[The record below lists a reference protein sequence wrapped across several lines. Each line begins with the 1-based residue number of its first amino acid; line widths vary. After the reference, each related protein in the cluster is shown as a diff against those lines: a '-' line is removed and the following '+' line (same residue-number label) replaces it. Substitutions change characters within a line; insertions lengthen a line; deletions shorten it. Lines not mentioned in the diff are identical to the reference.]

1 MVLDQ
6 NYTASYQDDRLK
18 IRNNK
23 NITINLN
30 GHTINRNKQYLDG
43 DGHVIEIEKGST
55 LTITDSHH
63 NNDGVITGG
72 RSKRGGAFYI
82 NDGAKLYFEHGTI
95 KDNYADVDGGAIYN
109 KGSLNMTG
117 GVIQN
122 NTADDTA
129 GAIYNHDDGKFTIQ
143 NVTIEGNFAD
153 NNGGAFNIHLDDNS
167 SIKNCTIQNNISG
180 NYGGAIRM
188 DESGKKLTIENTD
201 ITGNR
206 SADDGG
212 GIYVERGTVEMTG
225 GSVSKNMSNNDSGGI
240 KVTDNTKF
248 IGKDIKISNNTAMT
262 EEGGGIKLFGDVS
275 LEGCEISGNSAA
287 KEGGGICVA
296 VDDGFFSSDTGVLKL
311 KDCKVTGNK
320 TTSYGG
326 GIYVLGKLSME
337 GTGSNGTEI
346 TGNTSGKYGGG
357 IYYSSSGNECKAKGL
372 IKITGNKASDTGDNY
387 YADSSRGLAVNQSYN
402 MLEINGALLDG
413 TQIGVKVSG
422 NNGTVGAVTQNYSK
436 YNSATEPSNYF
447 FADEGYQVTLKNGE
461 AYIGSNWSE
470 LVSLIKKAKS
480 GDTIKLEKD
489 YAGTANDDALTID
502 AKRNITIDLNGHIIN
517 RGGYFISTSQGHVF
531 RVLDNATLTIKDSS
545 GNNQGV
551 ITGGNTYDGGAI
563 DIDGNSTVNIE
574 GGTIRGN
581 KAVDCGGAVY
591 VSKGTLNINGGIIQ
605 GNSANKGGAVFLDGA
620 DMGKL
625 CLNGGEIT
633 NNTASN
639 KAGAIFA
646 DEGSGRVSVLN
657 VQGSPVVK
665 NNSATKSCNN
675 VYIAAGVYLGIVG
688 SLDDACQIGIDK
700 SGNEGIFTSGYSMY
714 NGNKDPSKYFSSSKG
729 YSVYLI
735 SNEAALG
742 AYNSG
747 ETSDYLPFLD
757 EEDRI
762 NTNEGSLSG
771 ANWMAGISGERIIT
785 DINMPITHDSGMN
798 NIESKWFDWTT
809 WVPFGVGHKLAKTQI
824 EYIDEQMTDGYR
836 KFDLRLNPLYKEGHW
851 YGYTWSDD
859 GKNLYICHG
868 KTSTGTYQALDDD
881 DEYLSFNKIL
891 EWSKDFLRKHP
902 TETVIFDLSHELDV
916 DYQNA
921 YWENETYARAG
932 RILES
937 FSKQINPSTG
947 ESYLYKET
955 DSDSYLN
962 EYTHIPTLGECRGK
976 IVICSKKPDL
986 TGGYKNTD
994 KYGIKKC
1001 SGQSYEIGPDEKI
1014 DETKA
1019 FYSKLQSEYGT
1030 PGSPVKLSTD
1040 VNEKRD
1046 YVWSFGLNCTNQ
1058 ENTAEYL
1065 GRRAGNVVGL
1075 TDTAPFEYAYTVNEA
1090 LFGAGKLFDAESDTD
1105 NNKRGE
1111 YLGWVSMDRA
1121 DSKYGENVWKTN
1133 FWEEL
1138 AASYK
1143 KVTVK
1148 SDLDTTKYPDQEYEV
1163 LENSEITIPDNIYK
1177 GLEDKYLSHWKDSAG
1192 NIYHPGEKYIVKNDV
1207 TFTAVWLTEGKIP
1220 IRIEWQD
1227 GDNADN
1233 KRANKIN
1240 VNVQFEDGT
1249 TSTVTLGVD
1258 TEYSSVI
1265 DATGKKVSSVTPD
1278 WELIN
1283 NGTYASNLSYDS
1295 MAGYIVTLSHTPV
1308 NSKTNIAGTISWVDN
1323 DNKSNLRP
1331 ARITVELYI
1340 NDEATPVKSTIVEPD
1355 SDGKWSYQF
1364 ADMPVYDD
1372 AKKIDY
1378 SIKTSSIDKYSTDIN
1393 GYNITNVLV
1402 ANYRSVDGLIYW
1414 DDNYDAEGKRP
1425 DNVTIHLY
1433 AKGEEKAT
1441 KTLENPIVDYQ
1452 EFSFVNLDETDEQG
1466 NTIKYTVT
1474 QDMIDNYDTTI
1485 QTEDDGSIVIVN
1497 KLRREQKEVLAY
1509 STDEDCT
1516 TEVAEP
1522 KITPKTYD
1530 NLYDVE
1536 GEVSVEADT
1545 VDTHEFLGWYKAEKI
1560 ENGKVTKYGDKLS
1573 DSTHYS
1579 FTVEENTKLAAVYE
1593 KKAATLDVY
1602 SSNKNCTKSVINPEV
1617 TPSGSIYLIGTLISA
1632 TAKNASGYK
1641 FVGWYEV
1648 TGVEDGKVTSYGKL
1662 LDKNNTYSFKISDD
1676 TQIVAVYEEV
1686 EEEESTTG
1694 YEFMAYSTNKECKAK
1709 VIEPTVSPKSKNHK
1723 YDESTHIKV
1732 KANTKYGYE
1741 FIGWYEV
1748 VSVEQGKVSA
1758 YGDLISKEE
1767 EYEFDLNND
1776 TEMVAVYQ
1784 AMYTANMRPTPREG
1798 LVANKSSQV
1807 LVKVPKEKL
1816 PEGYTMVYALGSS
1829 DTIPPIDTAF
1839 SSTLPK
1845 GYDEGIYYVWYKPDG
1860 DEYHDDFAAEC
1871 FKVRIAP
1878 GHEEGGYYEDVPVIP
1893 GEVRDITGTDEAP
1906 KEVNPTDAHID
1917 IIPVLPITEEDIKMG
1932 VNLWVEVF
1940 PTDSG
1945 KLSDAERF
1953 KIEGTA
1959 GGYTIGEFYDVVLYI
1974 KIGNLEPKVI
1984 HNLDSDMR
1992 VRFTLPMNL
2001 KKYDRDYMMVRL
2013 HDGVAAFVPTSVEND
2028 TVYFDSDRFSVY
2040 ALAYKDRENGKES
2053 MGDNAKESANV
2064 SLKAFGMKAAKTSDK
2079 LDILFLCY
2087 EDSLFVDFLKIFE
2100 FF

>member
-1 MVLDQ
+1 
-6 NYTASYQDDRLK
+6 
-18 IRNNK
+18 
-23 NITINLN
+23 
-30 GHTINRNKQYLDG
+30 
-43 DGHVIEIEKGST
+43 
-55 LTITDSHH
+55 
-63 NNDGVITGG
+63 
-72 RSKRGGAFYI
+72 
-82 NDGAKLYFEHGTI
+82 
-95 KDNYADVDGGAIYN
+95 
-109 KGSLNMTG
+109 
-117 GVIQN
+117 
-122 NTADDTA
+122 
-129 GAIYNHDDGKFTIQ
+129 
-143 NVTIEGNFAD
+143 
-153 NNGGAFNIHLDDNS
+153 
-167 SIKNCTIQNNISG
+167 
-180 NYGGAIRM
+180 
-188 DESGKKLTIENTD
+188 
-201 ITGNR
+201 
-206 SADDGG
+206 
-212 GIYVERGTVEMTG
+212 
-225 GSVSKNMSNNDSGGI
+225 DSGGI

-296 VDDGFFSSDTGVLKL
+296 VDDGFFSSDTGILKL

-357 IYYSSSGNECKAKGL
+357 IYYSSSGEQCKAKGL
-372 IKITGNKASDTGDNY
+372 IKITGNKASETGDNY

-422 NNGTVGAVTQNYSK
+422 NNGTVGAVTNNYSK

-447 FADEGYQVTLKNGE
+447 FADEGYQVTLKSGE
-461 AYIGSNWSE
+461 AYIGSNWGE

-591 VSKGTLNINGGIIQ
+591 VNKGTLNINGGVIQ
-605 GNSANKGGAVFLDGA
+605 GNSANKGGAIFLDGA

-625 CLNGGEIT
+625 CLSGGEIT

-688 SLDDACQIGIDK
+688 SLDEACQIGIDK
-700 SGNEGIFTSGYSMY
+700 SGDEGIFTSGYFAN

-771 ANWMAGISGERIIT
+771 ANWMAGVSGERVIN
-785 DINMPITHDSGMN
+785 DINMPVTHDSGMN

-824 EYIDEQMTDGYR
+824 KYIDEQMTDGYR

-902 TETVIFDLSHELDV
+902 TETIILELSHELDV

-937 FSKQINPSTG
+937 VSKQINPSTG
-947 ESYLYKET
+947 ESYLYKEA

-986 TGGYKNTD
+986 TGGYQNTD

-1001 SGQSYEIGPDEKI
+1001 DGQRYEIGPDEKI

-1019 FYSKLQSEYGT
+1019 FYNNLQSEYGGT
-1030 PGSPVKLSTD
+1030 TENPVKLSTD
-1040 VNEKRD
+1040 VNQKRD

-1058 ENTAEYL
+1058 ENIAEYL

-1075 TDTAPFEYAYTVNEA
+1075 TDTAPFEYALTVNEA
-1090 LFGAGKLFDAESDTD
+1090 LFGEGNLFDAESDTD
-1105 NNKRGE
+1105 NNKRGQ

-1138 AASYK
+1138 SNSYK

-1148 SDLDTTKYPDQEYEV
+1148 SDLDTTKYPNQEYEV

-1177 GLEDKYLSHWKDSAG
+1177 GLEGKYLSHWKDSAG
-1192 NIYHPGEKYIVKNDV
+1192 NIYHPGEKYTVTQDV

-1220 IRIEWQD
+1220 IRIEWND

-1249 TSTVTLGVD
+1249 TSIVTLGVD

-1265 DATGKKVSSVTPD
+1265 DATGKKVSSVTPNWD
-1278 WELIN
+1278 LITD
-1283 NGTYASNLSYDS
+1283 GTYASNLSYDS
-1295 MAGYIVTLSHTPV
+1295 MAGYIITLSHTPV
-1308 NSKTNIAGTISWVDN
+1308 NSKMNIAGTISWVDN

-1331 ARITVELYI
+1331 DSITVELYK
-1340 NDEATPVKSTIVEPD
+1340 NDGATLVDSTIVEPD

-1364 ADMPVYDD
+1364 ADMPVYDN

-1378 SIKTSSIDKYSTDIN
+1378 SIKTSSIDNYSTDIN
-1393 GYNITNVLV
+1393 GYDITNVLI
-1402 ANYRSVDGLIYW
+1402 AEYKSVDGLIYW

-1433 AKGEEKAT
+1433 ANGVEKAT
-1441 KTLENPIVDYQ
+1441 KTLENPIIDYQ
-1452 EFSFVNLDETDEQG
+1452 EFSFVNLDEMDEQG
-1466 NTIKYTVT
+1466 NTIEYTVK
-1474 QDMIDNYDTTI
+1474 QDEINNYDTTI

-1536 GEVSVEADT
+1536 GEVSVEADI
-1545 VDTHEFLGWYKAEKI
+1545 VDTHEFIGWYEVKEVK
-1560 ENGKVTKYGDKLS
+1560 NDKVTKYGDKIS

-1579 FTVEENTKLAAVYE
+1579 FTVEDNTKLTAVYE
-1593 KKAATLDVY
+1593 KKVATLNVY
-1602 SSNKNCTKSVINPEV
+1602 SSNADCTKSVIKPEV
-1617 TPSGSIYLIGTLISA
+1617 TPNESVYLIGTQVSA
-1632 TAKNASGYK
+1632 TAKNASGYE

-1662 LDKNNTYSFKISDD
+1662 LDKNKTYSFEIVDD
-1676 TQIVAVYEEV
+1676 TAV
-1686 EEEESTTG
+1686 
-1694 YEFMAYSTNKECKAK
+1694 
-1709 VIEPTVSPKSKNHK
+1709 
-1723 YDESTHIKV
+1723 
-1732 KANTKYGYE
+1732 
-1741 FIGWYEV
+1741 
-1748 VSVEQGKVSA
+1748 
-1758 YGDLISKEE
+1758 
-1767 EYEFDLNND
+1767 
-1776 TEMVAVYQ
+1776 VAVYQ
-1784 AMYTANMRPTPREG
+1784 VMYTANMRPTPREG
-1798 LVANKSSQV
+1798 LIANKTSQV
-1807 LVKVPKEKL
+1807 LVKAPKEKL
-1816 PEGYTMVYALGSS
+1816 PEGYTMVYALGAS

-1839 SSTLPK
+1839 SPALPK
-1845 GYDEGIYYVWYKPDG
+1845 GYDAGAYYVWYKPVRD
-1860 DEYHDDFAAEC
+1860 DYHVEFPVEC
-1871 FKVRIAP
+1871 FKVTIAP
-1878 GHEEGGYYEDVPVIP
+1878 GHEEGGYYEDVPVVP
-1893 GEVRDITGTDEAP
+1893 GEIRDITGTDEAP
-1906 KEVNPTDAHID
+1906 KEVNPADAHID

-1932 VNLWVEVF
+1932 VNIWVKMF
-1940 PTDSG
+1940 PIDLSQ
-1945 KLSDAERF
+1945 LSDAEKL
-1953 KIEGTA
+1953 KIESTA
-1959 GGYTIGEFYDVVLYI
+1959 SGYTIGEFYDVVLYI
-1974 KIGNLEPKVI
+1974 KIGNLEPRVI
-1984 HNLDSDMR
+1984 HNLDSEMR
-1992 VRFTLPMNL
+1992 VRFALPSNL
-2001 KKYDRDYMMVRL
+2001 KKDDRDYMMARL

-2040 ALAYKDRENGKES
+2040 ALAYKDRENGNGNDS
-2053 MGDNAKESANV
+2053 SNV
-2064 SLKAFGMKAAKTSDK
+2064 SLKTLGMKAAKTSDK
-2079 LDILFLCY
+2079 SDIIYVFNLIIDYLNF
-2087 EDSLFVDFLKIFE
+2087 
-2100 FF
+2100 